1 MSLRI
6 CWRRQKERRMPAG
19 RHGHKIREYKRRIDA
34 LLEVEREHLRPL
46 SPPPPPIDEEH
57 AALRR
62 RIAELYRT
70 IFDLEDPEGLLDP
83 EDPDLIEWFE
93 ETYDERV
100 KKNPELANIA
110 RTLIRLKREEWS
122 LLAKN
127 GVDCRPY
134 EVYQLE

>member
-1 MSLRI
+1 
-6 CWRRQKERRMPAG
+6 MPAG

-34 LLEVEREHLRPL
+34 LLEAERERLRPL
-46 SPPPPPIDEEH
+46 SPPPPPINEEH

-62 RIAELYRT
+62 RMAEAYRT
-70 IFDLEDPEGLLDP
+70 LFDPEGPEGLLDP

-100 KKNPELANIA
+100 KENPELANIA
-110 RTLIRLKREEWS
+110 ETLLWLHGEEDE
-122 LLAKN
+122 LLTKN
-127 GVDCRPY
+127 GVDYRPY

>member
-1 MSLRI
+1 V
-6 CWRRQKERRMPAG
+6 PAG

-34 LLEVEREHLRPL
+34 LLEAQRERRRPL
-46 SPPPPPIDEEH
+46 SPPPPPINEEH

-62 RIAELYRT
+62 RMAELYRT
-70 IFDLEDPEGLLDP
+70 LFDPEGPEGLLDP
-83 EDPDLIEWFE
+83 EDPDLWEWFE

-100 KKNPELANIA
+100 KENPELDDIGA
-110 RTLIRLKREEWS
+110 TLMELQSEEVE

-127 GVDCRPY
+127 GVDYRPY

>member
-1 MSLRI
+1 
-6 CWRRQKERRMPAG
+6 MPAG

-34 LLEVEREHLRPL
+34 LLEEERERRKPL
-46 SPPPPPIDEEH
+46 PPPPPPLNEEH

-62 RIAELYRT
+62 RIAEALRT
-70 IFDLEDPEGLLDP
+70 IFDPEDPEGLIDL

-100 KKNPELANIA
+100 KENPELADIL
-110 RTLIRLKREEWS
+110 RTLIVLQREEWS

-127 GVDCRPY
+127 GVDYRPY

>member
-1 MSLRI
+1 
-6 CWRRQKERRMPAG
+6 MPAG

-34 LLEVEREHLRPL
+34 LLEAEREHLRPL
-46 SPPPPPIDEEH
+46 SPPPPPINEEH

-62 RIAELYRT
+62 RITELYRT
-70 IFDLEDPEGLLDP
+70 IFDPEDPEGLLDP

-93 ETYDERV
+93 DTYDERV
-100 KKNPELANIA
+100 KENPELANIA

-127 GVDCRPY
+127 GVDYRPY

>member
-1 MSLRI
+1 
-6 CWRRQKERRMPAG
+6 MPAG
-19 RHGHKIREYKRRIDA
+19 RHDHKIREYKRRIDA
-34 LLEVEREHLRPL
+34 VLETERERRRPL
-46 SPPPPPIDEEH
+46 SPPPPPINEEH

-62 RIAELYRT
+62 QIAELYR
-70 IFDLEDPEGLLDP
+70 ILFDPEDPEGLLDT

-100 KKNPELANIA
+100 KENPELDNIA
-110 RTLIRLKREEWS
+110 RTLIRLQREEWS

-127 GVDCRPY
+127 GVDYRPY

>member
-1 MSLRI
+1 LRI
-6 CWRRQKERRMPAG
+6 CWRRQRERRMPAG

-34 LLEVEREHLRPL
+34 LLEAERERRRPL
-46 SPPPPPIDEEH
+46 SPPPPPINEEH

-62 RIAELYRT
+62 QNAEALRT
-70 IFDLEDPEGLLDP
+70 LFEPEDPEGLLDP

-93 ETYDERV
+93 QTYDERV
-100 KKNPELANIA
+100 KENPELDDIGA
-110 RTLIRLKREEWS
+110 TLMELQSEEVE

-127 GVDCRPY
+127 GVDYRPY

>member
-1 MSLRI
+1 
-6 CWRRQKERRMPAG
+6 MPAG
-19 RHGHKIREYKRRIDA
+19 RHGHKMREYKRRIDA
-34 LLEVEREHLRPL
+34 LLEAERERLRPL
-46 SPPPPPIDEEH
+46 SPPPPPINEEH

-62 RIAELYRT
+62 RITELYRT
-70 IFDLEDPEGLLDP
+70 IFDPEDPEGLLDP

-100 KKNPELANIA
+100 KENPELADIA
-110 RTLIRLKREEWS
+110 RTLIRLRREEWS

-127 GVDCRPY
+127 GVDYRPY

>member
-1 MSLRI
+1 
-6 CWRRQKERRMPAG
+6 MPAG

-34 LLEVEREHLRPL
+34 LLEAERERRRPMI
-46 SPPPPPIDEEH
+46 PPPPPINEEH

-62 RIAELYRT
+62 RMAELYRT
-70 IFDLEDPEGLLDP
+70 LLDPEDPEGLLDP

-93 ETYDERV
+93 ETFDERV
-100 KKNPELANIA
+100 KENPKLDDIA
-110 RTLIRLKREEWS
+110 RTLIRLQREEVE

-127 GVDCRPY
+127 GVDYRRY

>member
-1 MSLRI
+1 
-6 CWRRQKERRMPAG
+6 MPAG

-34 LLEVEREHLRPL
+34 LLEAQRERRRPL
-46 SPPPPPIDEEH
+46 SPPPPPINEEH

-62 RIAELYRT
+62 RMAEAYRAL
-70 IFDLEDPEGLLDP
+70 FDPEGPEGLLDP

-100 KKNPELANIA
+100 KENPELANIA
-110 RTLIRLKREEWS
+110 RTLIRLQREEWS

-127 GVDCRPY
+127 GVDYRPY

>member
-1 MSLRI
+1 
-6 CWRRQKERRMPAG
+6 MPAG

-34 LLEVEREHLRPL
+34 LLEAERERLRPL
-46 SPPPPPIDEEH
+46 SPPPPPINEEH

-62 RIAELYRT
+62 RMAELYRI
-70 IFDLEDPEGLLDP
+70 IFDPEDPEGLLDP

-100 KKNPELANIA
+100 KENPELADIA
-110 RTLIRLKREEWS
+110 RTLIRLRREEWS

-127 GVDCRPY
+127 GVDYRPY

>member
-1 MSLRI
+1 
-6 CWRRQKERRMPAG
+6 MPAG

-34 LLEVEREHLRPL
+34 LLEAERERRRPL
-46 SPPPPPIDEEH
+46 SPPPPPINEEH

-62 RIAELYRT
+62 RMAELYRT
-70 IFDLEDPEGLLDP
+70 LFDDPEDPEGLLDT

-100 KKNPELANIA
+100 KENPELDNIA
-110 RTLIRLKREEWS
+110 RTLIRLQREECS

-127 GVDCRPY
+127 GVDYRPY

>member
-1 MSLRI
+1 
-6 CWRRQKERRMPAG
+6 MPAG

-34 LLEVEREHLRPL
+34 LLEAQRERRRPL
-46 SPPPPPIDEEH
+46 IPPPPPINEEH

-62 RIAELYRT
+62 RIAEAYRT
-70 IFDLEDPEGLLDP
+70 LFDPEDPEGLLDP

-100 KKNPELANIA
+100 KKNPELANILA
-110 RTLIRLKREEWS
+110 TLIRLQREEWS

-127 GVDCRPY
+127 GVDYRPY

>member
-1 MSLRI
+1 MSLG
-6 CWRRQKERRMPAG
+6 G
-19 RHGHKIREYKRRIDA
+19 RHGQTIRRLRRRMDA
-34 LLEVEREHLRPL
+34 VLEEERERRRPL
-46 SPPPPPIDEEH
+46 SPPPPPINAAH

-62 RIAELYRT
+62 QIAELYR
-70 IFDLEDPEGLLDP
+70 ILFAPEDPEALLDP

-100 KKNPELANIA
+100 KENPELANIPS
-110 RTLIRLKREEWS
+110 TLIRLQREECT

-127 GVDCRPY
+127 GVDYRPY

>member
-1 MSLRI
+1 
-6 CWRRQKERRMPAG
+6 MPAG

-34 LLEVEREHLRPL
+34 LLEAERERHRPL
-46 SPPPPPIDEEH
+46 NPPPPPISEEH

-62 RIAELYRT
+62 QIAELCRT
-70 IFDLEDPEGLLDP
+70 LLDPEAPEGLLDP

-100 KKNPELANIA
+100 KENPELANIL
-110 RTLIRLKREEWS
+110 RTLIRLQREEWS

-127 GVDCRPY
+127 GVDYRPY

>member
-1 MSLRI
+1 
-6 CWRRQKERRMPAG
+6 MPAG

-34 LLEVEREHLRPL
+34 LLEAQRERRRPL
-46 SPPPPPIDEEH
+46 SPPPPPINEEH

-62 RIAELYRT
+62 RIAEAYRT
-70 IFDLEDPEGLLDP
+70 LFDPEAPEGLLDT
-83 EDPDLIEWFE
+83 EDPDLLEWFE

-100 KKNPELANIA
+100 KENPELANIL
-110 RTLIRLKREEWS
+110 RTLIRLQREEVE

-127 GVDCRPY
+127 GVDYRPY

>member
-1 MSLRI
+1 
-6 CWRRQKERRMPAG
+6 MPAG

-46 SPPPPPIDEEH
+46 SPPPPPINEEH

-62 RIAELYRT
+62 RIAELYRI
-70 IFDLEDPEGLLDP
+70 IFDPEDPEGLLDP

-100 KKNPELANIA
+100 KENPELANIA

>member
-1 MSLRI
+1 
-6 CWRRQKERRMPAG
+6 MPAG

-34 LLEVEREHLRPL
+34 LLEAERERRRPL
-46 SPPPPPIDEEH
+46 SPPPPPINEEH

-62 RIAELYRT
+62 QIAELYRT
-70 IFDLEDPEGLLDP
+70 IFDPEDPEGLLDP

-100 KKNPELANIA
+100 KENPELADIA
-110 RTLIRLKREEWS
+110 RTLIRLRREEWS

-127 GVDCRPY
+127 GVDYGPY
-134 EVYQLE
+134 EIYRLE